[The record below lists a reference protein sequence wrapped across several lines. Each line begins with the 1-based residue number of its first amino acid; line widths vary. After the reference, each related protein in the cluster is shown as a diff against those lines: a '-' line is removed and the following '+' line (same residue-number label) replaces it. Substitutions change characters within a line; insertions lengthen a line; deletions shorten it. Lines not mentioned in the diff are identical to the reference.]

1 MHDIS
6 HLFKSRQ
13 VKSSLS
19 MQQTTHPRLGSIL
32 NGTRTQKKGSR
43 ERKWRKCLWK
53 LRVPGE
59 YFFISPPHTLP
70 TVASGGWLGERQSSC
85 RLQVSRV
92 SCASICTAH
101 DSHSARG
108 SRRSR
113 ARISLARN
121 SRLEPQLSLS
131 LAVPRLCALNVIDI
145 QTLKNMNESIS

>member
-1 MHDIS
+1 MIS
-6 HLFKSRQ
+6 HIYLKAD
-13 VKSSLS
+13 KWSLHCPCS
-19 MQQTTHPRLGSIL
+19 KQL
-32 NGTRTQKKGSR
+32 TQGWAQFLMEREHKKKAR
-43 ERKWRKCLWK
+43 ERENEENVFESSGFL
-53 LRVPGE
+53 E
-59 YFFISPPHTLP
+59 SIFSSSPPHPLP